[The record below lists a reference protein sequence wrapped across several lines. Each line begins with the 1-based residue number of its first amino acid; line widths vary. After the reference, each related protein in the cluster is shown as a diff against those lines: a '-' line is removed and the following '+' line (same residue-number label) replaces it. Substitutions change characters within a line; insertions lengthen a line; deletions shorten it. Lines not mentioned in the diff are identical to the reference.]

1 MHTLARNSANDLFVS
16 AGGLAIAKDAN
27 AQSDIIRSIIL
38 TQQGELQ
45 FDANGGIDYF
55 GTVFQ
60 NARYIDLWA
69 AEVRT
74 KIKKL
79 SWVESITDFT
89 YEFNRET
96 SSVIWTMTVNTT
108 NGNKLTI
115 TPRNKIPEDKPL
127 RYELDWNSIYNKPRG
142 AEEAAATVKRMK
154 AGRTR
159 QPEDGLT
166 RASTWMDAKKAIND
180 IVLRPN
186 GVADRDATDDIRF
199 SVTAEG
205 DGATVEGGG
214 LGVTATG
221 EWMID
226 WGDGNYEYVSGN
238 TNPEHTY
245 ETAGDY
251 IIVLSGAISKIES
264 TTDGTCAIRGVTIKG
279 FGVGERAALTEIG
292 NSLFYGNAS
301 LKTVEVKSPLVK
313 IGTRAFFQCT
323 ALASLSWMPETIS
336 QIGEWCFA
344 ETGIKSIEGL
354 SDGLTAL
361 PDYCFN
367 GCTSLTSIVGLPTG
381 LETIGEGCFAE
392 CAAVKE
398 VYIPS
403 TVTAIDAS
411 AFNGCCATEGSS
423 VRCDAVTP
431 PSVDATF
438 FSAGAKAAA
447 TLYVPNGSLAA
458 YQGATGWEDFSN
470 IETVASITFTLE
482 GVPAGTKLLG
492 GTSCIKSGSP
502 WTVDYGD
509 GTPVKVMASA
519 ETGIPEHIYAEGGVS
534 IAIKVYGSITEIAS
548 AVDAND
554 ATTSTSY
561 PIICTNDKTKSEYLT
576 GFDFDNGMPL
586 KKIGSNCFCGCENL
600 SSIKSFGETSGCEFG
615 NRAFYRCKSLTSLS
629 WLPDVGDAMFGS
641 YCFAVCTSLTSNG
654 ASYIASATLMIPAYC
669 FYGCTGI
676 ETVPWSN
683 LSFGEGCFMASG
695 VTNLTDL
702 EINDVPAYCFAECK
716 NLTKIGDVR
725 GTASFGAHCF
735 DGCENLAA
743 FDWNPAHLGVS
754 VTLGEYC
761 FAHCTLLANLS
772 DFGDAPI
779 TAIPA
784 YCFSGC
790 TALKNLS
797 GMGDSVISIG
807 EAAFENCTSLYT
819 LQGISKSLVT
829 VGTRAF
835 DGCSQIKR
843 IDWLPKT
850 VESICSKAF
859 RGCPIECIAIACYK
873 KVEDSEVVTVPTLAS
888 DAFGTIDYSSVPLYV
903 MPQALDAYKSAS
915 VWQNFSAKTRY
926 VKLTINGLD
935 TAYGII
941 GGGEIAIRNENES
954 RELSQAAWIVDWG
967 DGNYDYLDTISA
979 KSLPW
984 HKYKDS
990 EKYTITVFGDIRS
1003 IDGEQNGGVIFKAT
1017 SATAAKNK
1025 LNKLIGLEVNAD
1037 MRLEAI
1043 GIGSFSETGLEHV
1056 KLAFRETS
1064 DKEKFASSIGK
1075 YAFYG
1080 CKKLVKVE
1088 MPNNRLAADIVAAYA
1103 FDDNKGLTTLI
1114 GFGGVRQLG
1123 EGVFSGC
1130 SSLKSTIGLG
1140 SDLKLIGSKA
1150 FLNTDLQC
1158 IEMVAKT
1165 PPAIQ
1170 ADTFPDHKIPLY
1182 VPKNVVKAYRD
1193 ATNWSDFEDASQER
1207 YIKSRYIKIGIGDD
1221 FVGIVNG
1228 TRSGTEIVPID
1239 SSTVTTKDASEG
1251 ESEFY
1256 VDWGDGSPVEFV
1268 YGSSLPYHEYKNTVA
1283 EETEEETSSEP
1294 QPVFV
1299 TLGGNIVS
1307 ISGMIGHASEGNTYF
1322 PFISG
1327 DATAQSVNVTN
1338 LPDFNSFG
1346 ECCFKGCTNLTEIE
1360 TDGDIKIGSNNGL
1373 SIGGYAFAGCTSLK
1387 ITEALSYVKSV
1398 GECAF
1403 QGCISIESLSPLTQ
1417 LEGIGKAAFEECTGL
1432 TAITTKNDNHTIT
1445 AIGEGAFRNCTAL
1458 TSLNGL
1464 SHVNVIDIEAF
1475 KDCSALT
1482 SLEGLST
1489 GNMVSLNK
1497 RAFEGCIGL
1506 VSLKGAKQVKSI
1518 GDEAFLGC
1526 TGLKTTRGVEK
1537 AIGSTDISSD
1547 IHNLNLRCFS
1557 VVAAYDMKEDE
1568 DGNYVPDPTSYTY
1581 TCPLEEV
1588 VIDAPPYPEETG
1600 YYIPTVK
1607 VEENRISAFKG
1618 MTTNN
1623 EGKYT
1628 IPLLVPA
1635 NYIGAYR
1642 SNESWSCFESI
1653 FPLPSA
1659 SGTVGD
1665 IKFKLENV
1673 SAGTSVL
1680 ANCMEVTCD
1689 TMYMIDWGDGQ
1700 YEYVKNGETFPSH
1713 TYEKTKDNYII
1724 GLSGSITKI
1733 ASSSTSNAAIR
1744 LSGDGA
1750 LTGFSVVAGASLTEI
1765 GDYAFYNCTSLSSVT
1780 IASGVNTITTIG
1792 QSAFYGCTA
1801 LTSLDWL
1808 PTTVTSLG
1816 SACFR
1821 ASGLTSLSR
1830 LSSITGL
1837 TALPDNCFY
1846 GCLGFTAI
1854 DTLPSSLKT
1863 IGEYCFDNCTNVTSI
1878 VIPSA
1883 VTSIGTYAFNGCCQ
1897 TSGNT
1902 VTCNAATPPTAQ
1914 SSFFSSTAYS
1924 EAILIVPSGKM
1935 SAYES
1940 ATNWSQFK
1948 SIFPAALNTQDINTR
1963 LTLSGV
1969 SNGTTINLSN
1979 VRVTTSSSRGWMVAW
1994 GNGKRQYVKSGE
2006 YAAPITYESA
2016 DIAAGGDIILCG
2028 EITAIGRLNTSNP
2041 MLTIVGGG
2049 NLTGIAVESDSSLQN
2064 FASSA
2069 WQASSDLTTIDI
2081 RGKKFTNIYDRCF
2094 ADCPNVTTI
2103 RLPETLQSIS
2113 YKAFDKDTTLH
2124 GCCETLGSEIRCDAV
2139 TMPSISSDSFSTT
2152 ARSQTV
2158 LTVPSESLQTYK
2170 SSSSWGQFSNIFAI
2184 DGSDGIK
2191 ISVRDGSVS
2200 SYTVAINKSKWEASG
2215 VVVIDYGDNARHIV
2229 NATDDIPSHSYSG
2242 DSTYTI
2248 TIQGQITQI
2257 KNSTSNGTKCI
2268 SFNGIS
2274 NSATIYLDIGEMA
2287 PLTTI
2292 GEYAFS
2298 SIPLHSL
2305 IVQTPNV
2312 ATIGKYAFI
2321 STKVSHLDLEATSV
2335 KILPERCFYDT
2346 KAKTTLKLPHAL
2358 EEIGLGCFGS
2368 CSLGNITLP
2377 ASLKSIGCN
2386 AFTYNF
2392 TNWGTII
2399 RCEATT
2405 PPATPTSVPSGAPPS
2420 TSTDVFSSA
2429 TLSNAFV
2436 YVPSGC
2442 IPAYRGAATSSSS
2455 NQWRNFAEGHI
2466 LEIE

>member
-45 FDANGGIDYF
+45 FDAEGGIDYF

-108 NGNKLTI
+108 NGDKLTI

-166 RASTWMDAKKAIND
+166 RASTWMDANKAIND

-214 LGVTATG
+214 LGVSATG

-226 WGDGNYEYVSGN
+226 WGDGNYEYVSSN

-264 TTDGTCAIRGVTIKG
+264 KSNDDDTEVEGAIRGVTVKG

-292 NSLFYGNAS
+292 DNLFYGVGS
-301 LKTVEVKSPLVK
+301 LKTVEVKSPLTT
-313 IGTRAFFQCT
+313 IGEYAFYRCS
-323 ALASLSWMPETIS
+323 ALDSLSWMPETVS

-344 ETGIKSIEGL
+344 NTGIKSIEGL

-361 PDYCFN
+361 PNYCFN
-367 GCTSLTSIVGLPTG
+367 GCTSLTSIVGLPKG

-398 VYIPS
+398 VYLPP

-447 TLYVPNGSLAA
+447 TLYVSNSSLAA

-716 NLTKIGDVR
+716 NLTEIGDVR

-850 VESICSKAF
+850 VESIGSKAF

-941 GGGEIAIRNENES
+941 GGGEIDIRNEDES
-954 RELSQAAWIVDWG
+954 RELSKAAWIVDWG
-967 DGNYDYLDTISA
+967 DGNSDYLDTVSA

-984 HKYKDS
+984 HQYEDS
-990 EKYTITVFGDIRS
+990 AEYTITVFGDIRS
-1003 IDGEQNGGVIFKAT
+1003 IDGGQDAGVIFKAT
-1017 SATAAKNK
+1017 SATAVKDYIEE
-1025 LNKLIGLEVNAD
+1025 LTRLEVNAD

-1043 GIGSFSETGLEHV
+1043 GPESFRETGLEHV

-1064 DKEKFASSIGK
+1064 EEDGFASSIGEA
-1075 YAFYG
+1075 AFLD
-1080 CKKLVKVE
+1080 CHELRRVE
-1088 MPNNRLAADIVAAYA
+1088 MPDSRLAADAVEA
-1103 FDDNKGLTTLI
+1103 FAFANNESLRTLI

-1140 SDLKLIGSKA
+1140 SDLELIGSKA
-1150 FLNTDLQC
+1150 FLNTNLQC
-1158 IEMVAKT
+1158 VEMVAMP

-1170 ADTFPDHKIPLY
+1170 ADTFPDYGIDLY
-1182 VPKNVVKAYRD
+1182 VPANAVDAYR
-1193 ATNWSDFEDASQER
+1193 TWSEDNPYWPDF
-1207 YIKSRYIKIGIGDD
+1207 YPNIKTRYIKIGIGDD

-1283 EETEEETSSEP
+1283 EETEEETSAEP
-1294 QPVFV
+1294 APVVV
-1299 TLGGNIVS
+1299 TIGGDIVS
-1307 ISGMIGHASEGNTYF
+1307 IAGRKIWDADEKVYVDL
-1322 PFISG
+1322 PFITG
-1327 DATAQSVNVTN
+1327 DATMQTVNVSN
-1338 LPDFNSFG
+1338 LPDFQGFG
-1346 ECCFKGCTNLTEIE
+1346 YCCFKGCTNLTKIE
-1360 TDGDIKIGSNNGL
+1360 VDEGELGNAGGIDIED
-1373 SIGGYAFAGCTSLK
+1373 YAFDGCTSFE
-1387 ITEALSYVKSV
+1387 ITEDLQYVKDI
-1398 GECAF
+1398 GLRAF
-1403 QGCISIESLSPLTQ
+1403 RGCTAIESLSVFAIPVA
-1417 LEGIGKAAFEECTGL
+1417 IGVEAFAECTSLIEITQATSESHKIKSLEQGSFMDCTSLATLNGL
-1432 TAITTKNDNHTIT
+1432 SKLDEDYSAVDIQ
-1445 AIGEGAFRNCTAL
+1445 AEAFRNCISL
-1458 TSLNGL
+1458 TSLDGL
-1464 SHVNVIDIEAF
+1464 PTGRKIHIHAKAF
-1475 KDCSALT
+1475 EGCTGLT
-1482 SLEGLST
+1482 SLEGAS
-1489 GNMVSLNK
+1489 MVWDIK
-1497 RAFEGCIGL
+1497 
-1506 VSLKGAKQVKSI
+1506 
-1518 GDEAFLGC
+1518 DEAFLGC
-1526 TGLKTTRGVEK
+1526 TGLKNTKGLGTQ
-1537 AIGSTDISSD
+1537 IGASISEG
-1547 IHNLNLRCFS
+1547 NLGRRIFS
-1557 VVAAYDMKEDE
+1557 VVASYEMMENE
-1568 DGNYVPDPTSYTY
+1568 SGEYVPDPTSYTY

-1588 VIDAPPYPEETG
+1588 VIPAADN
-1600 YYIPTVK
+1600 IPSV
-1607 VEENRISAFKG
+1607 VSGDSPNSPFEG
-1618 MTTNN
+1618 MATNSL
-1623 EGKYT
+1623 GKYT
-1628 IPLLVPA
+1628 VPLQVPA
-1635 NYIGAYR
+1635 AKVDNYRGDGFWGKFA
-1642 SNESWSCFESI
+1642 NI
-1653 FPLPSA
+1653 FPITDTDA
-1659 SGTVGD
+1659 GHTVGD
-1665 IKFKLENV
+1665 ILFTLENV
-1673 SAGTSVL
+1673 AAGTSVVSGS
-1680 ANCMEVTCD
+1680 MTVTFSS
-1689 TMYMIDWGDGQ
+1689 MYMIDWGDGTHS
-1700 YEYVKNGETFPSH
+1700 YVKEGESFPSH
-1713 TYEKTKDNYII
+1713 TYETASNYTI
-1724 GLSGSITKI
+1724 GLSGPITKI
-1733 ASSSTSNAAIR
+1733 ASSSSDDAALR

-1750 LTGFSVVAGASLTEI
+1750 LTGFSVAAGTSLTEI

-1780 IASGVNTITTIG
+1780 IASGVNTITAIG
-1792 QSAFYGCTA
+1792 QSAFRNCTA
-1801 LTSLDWL
+1801 LTSIAWL
-1808 PTTVTSLG
+1808 PTSVTMLG

-1821 ASGLTSLSR
+1821 ESGLTSLSR

-1837 TALPDNCFY
+1837 MALPDYGFY
-1846 GCLGFTAI
+1846 GCMGFTEI
-1854 DTLPSSLKT
+1854 DTLPASLKT

-1878 VIPSA
+1878 VMPST
-1883 VTSIGTYAFNGCCQ
+1883 VTSIGTYAFFGCCQ

-1914 SSFFSSTAYS
+1914 SSFFSSSAYS
-1924 EAILIVPSGKM
+1924 EAILSVPSGKM

-1948 SIFPAALNTQDINTR
+1948 NIFPSTLNTQDVNTR
-1963 LTLSGV
+1963 LSLTEV

-1979 VRVTTSSSRGWMVAW
+1979 VRVTTSNSRGWMVAW
-1994 GNGKRQYVKSGE
+1994 GSGKRQYVKSGE

-2016 DIAAGGDIILCG
+2016 DVAAGGDIILCG
-2028 EITAIGRLNTSNP
+2028 EITAIGRLNNSNP
-2041 MLTIVGGG
+2041 MLTIVNGGK
-2049 NLTGIAVESDSSLQN
+2049 LTGIAVESDSSLQN
-2064 FASSA
+2064 FASSS
-2069 WQASSDLTTIDI
+2069 WQSSADLTTIDI
-2081 RGKKFTNIYDRCF
+2081 RGKNFTYIYDRCF
-2094 ADCPNVTTI
+2094 ADCSAVTTI
-2103 RLPETLQSIS
+2103 RLPETLQNIG
-2113 YKAFDKDTTLH
+2113 YKAFANDTTAH

-2152 ARSQTV
+2152 ARSQAV

-2170 SSSSWGQFSNIFAI
+2170 SSSYWKQFANIFTIDLKDAI
-2184 DGSDGIK
+2184 CFDLDYWASYCDTTINPSRWTASGLIVVDFGDGDRRIVQANSSAIIIHQCTQYKARTVYLQGLITKLNDTESGQPPITFTYQGSSSGEATYY
-2191 ISVRDGSVS
+2191 INLVVGPMSSLIEIGDYALYHMRLRSVS
-2200 SYTVAINKSKWEASG
+2200 
-2215 VVVIDYGDNARHIV
+2215 
-2229 NATDDIPSHSYSG
+2229 
-2242 DSTYTI
+2242 
-2248 TIQGQITQI
+2248 IQG
-2257 KNSTSNGTKCI
+2257 SNFG
-2268 SFNGIS
+2268 
-2274 NSATIYLDIGEMA
+2274 
-2287 PLTTI
+2287 TI
-2292 GEYAFS
+2292 GDYAFQA
-2298 SIPLHSL
+2298 SL
-2305 IVQTPNV
+2305 
-2312 ATIGKYAFI
+2312 ATNMRLR
-2321 STKVSHLDLEATSV
+2321 S
-2335 KILPERCFYDT
+2335 
-2346 KAKTTLKLPHAL
+2346 
-2358 EEIGLGCFGS
+2358 
-2368 CSLGNITLP
+2368 ITLP
-2377 ASLKSIGCN
+2377 ASLRSIG
-2386 AFTYNF
+2386 
-2392 TNWGTII
+2392 
-2399 RCEATT
+2399 E
-2405 PPATPTSVPSGAPPS
+2405 
-2420 TSTDVFSSA
+2420 
-2429 TLSNAFV
+2429 NAFV
-2436 YVPSGC
+2436 NCFISSGNSIRCNAVTPPTAASSTFSSTAKSNATLYVPSGT
-2442 IPAYRGAATSSSS
+2442 IAAYQAATGWDFS
-2455 NQWRNFAEGHI
+2455 
-2466 LEIE
+2466 EIQEFT